1 MGYLIIGVPTAVKV
15 AFESGIEM
23 HTFEPP
29 VRRAWMVTVV
39 VWPAPT
45 PLVAFMTSFRTT
57 GDAPTALVWVK
68 VVVPVVVLP
77 LFHLIVPVLGVGLL
91 FDESDLISVVQ
102 FDAFKIDV
110 EALVPLV
117 IPATP
122 EQPENL
128 AESLTVE
135 FTFLEAVGP
144 EIGGKPG
151 LHVSVPVSDLQFG
164 TPVTAPAGAAISII
178 DSNDAKAA
186 NTPKDLRIFNAP
198 SSASYENAWC
208 YVSPRMT
215 SPGAMNFGMRARRVP
230 WPNDVNT

>member
-23 HTFEPP
+23 HAFDPP
-29 VRRAWMVTVV
+29 VRRACMVAVV

-45 PLVAFMTSFRTT
+45 PLVAFITSFRTT

-77 LFHLIVPVLGVGLL
+77 LFHLIVPVLGVGLA
-91 FDESDLISVVQ
+91 FDESEAINVLQ

-144 EIGGKPG
+144 DSGGNAG
-151 LHVSVPVSDLQFG
+151 LHVSEPVSDLQVG
-164 TPVTAPAGAAISII
+164 TPVTAPAGDAIGTI
-178 DSNDAKAA
+178 DSNDATAIH
-186 NTPKDLRIFNAP
+186 TPKDLRIFNAP
-198 SSASYENAWC
+198 SSASSEK
-208 YVSPRMT
+208 RMAFRLT
-215 SPGAMNFGMRARRVP
+215 
-230 WPNDVNT
+230 TQ